1 MNKILSTINGMF
13 FPKQVMMIFNRSI
26 GISISLKSRILS
38 YYFQIQNFILKT
50 LPDVKYEK
58 SSHSIIYFNVNPC
71 SHRFSRPIFISFLYN
86 LHSPPTFLHSK
97 LKGSNTNWIAKSKS
111 STGNIPVKR
120 KLSQYLLHNTVIPYT
135 SWSFL
140 ITSFNGMQTDVSN
153 INNQV
158 SILYDRLNN
167 CSVKYENKHF
177 YATFD
182 EGGADPVTKKLDFAE

>member
-1 MNKILSTINGMF
+1 MIYLPRSADFKIFAKESADLIILSTINGMF
-13 FPKQVMMIFNRSI
+13 FPKQVMIIFNRSI

-140 ITSFNGMQTDVSN
+140 ITSFNGIFSYTHCFQGKIKV
-153 INNQV
+153 
-158 SILYDRLNN
+158 
-167 CSVKYENKHF
+167 ENW
-177 YATFD
+177 
-182 EGGADPVTKKLDFAE
+182 